1 MVVAALRFMRG
12 LLKLP
17 LAIQL
22 WLVVL
27 ILFNMVLPL
36 AFWGQVEARIAFG
49 TILVAALLMVVITWR
64 VGFTRLLGLGH
75 FVWYPLLYYLWTRL
89 PAHPADQPFGLYL
102 RVLMVLNGISLVLD
116 VADVLRYIY
125 GDRAELVSFQ

>member
-1 MVVAALRFMRG
+1 MRG

-17 LAIQL
+17 LPIQL

-27 ILFNMVLPL
+27 MLFNMVLPL
-36 AFWGQVEARIAFG
+36 AFWAQAEARIIFG
-49 TILVAALLMVVITWR
+49 TVVVAALLMVLITWW

-89 PAHPADQPFGLYL
+89 PTHPADQPFGLYL
-102 RVLMVLNGISLVLD
+102 RILMILNAISLVLD
-116 VADVLRYIY
+116 VADVLRYMY
-125 GDRAELVSFQ
+125 GGRAELVEFQ

>member
-1 MVVAALRFMRG
+1 MRG

-17 LAIQL
+17 LAIRL

-27 ILFNMVLPL
+27 MLFNMVLPV
-36 AFWGQVEARIAFG
+36 AFWGQAEARIVFG
-49 TILVAALLMVVITWR
+49 SILVAALLMVVITGL

-75 FVWYPLLYYLWTRL
+75 FVCFPLLVYLWTRL
-89 PAHPADQPFGLYL
+89 PARPADQPFGLYL
-102 RVLMVLNGISLVLD
+102 RSLMVLNGISLVLD

-125 GDRAELVSFQ
+125 GSL